1 MQRDLW
7 YDTELFL
14 EAVRAATS
22 AAKTSQFSKGA
33 KPQISSRCCT
43 RTGNLGRWYE
53 VRLNDKHRSSAF
65 DSDYCSLFSQTSQ
78 VCACYAA
85 LPGARWCGANDGA
98 EEKARV

>member
-53 VRLNDKHRSSAF
+53 VRL
-65 DSDYCSLFSQTSQ
+65 
-78 VCACYAA
+78 
-85 LPGARWCGANDGA
+85 
-98 EEKARV
+98 